1 MIFRKLAYCL
11 VLLSISSQTL
21 AQQEEMEIEELLME
35 QLNEESDENDDLSE
49 LTEKLAYYMRHP
61 LDLNKADRNDLNH
74 LIFLSP
80 QQIENLLL
88 HREISGNFISVRE
101 LQGVSGFDLQTIQR
115 IQPFVT
121 VRDPTSLDEFSFHRL
136 VNASE
141 HMLMMRYGRVIE
153 KQAGY
158 FIQDSSRSRYLGNPD
173 RYAVRYRMNF
183 ENKIRVALN
192 MEKDAGE
199 PFFNG
204 KQKYGFDFYS
214 GHIVVNDINRNIKQV
229 VIGDYGLQFGQGLV
243 TWNGLSFGKGAWIGS
258 AARQGMGLKPYS
270 SMNEN
275 NFQRGI
281 SAKLV
286 VDNFEI
292 TPFVS
297 YHSLSGN
304 LTKSGSDNYITTIN
318 YSGLHRTPT
327 ELNYKHAIKQVVSGM
342 NVTYNFKRFRAG
354 VTYMRTSFNGQVAA
368 GNTMREKFD
377 FEGKSLDQIGIH
389 YHYTYRN
396 TYLYGETAYSVGSG
410 FAANNGIIASLHPKV
425 SAIVNYRN
433 YQRNYH
439 HFFAQSLGEASRVGN
454 EEGVYGGIIYHPSRV
469 IEWVNYV
476 DVFRFPWLRF
486 RVDAPSSGTDFLS
499 QATYSWYKKGK
510 VLLRY
515 RHRLKQENLNIASRN
530 ENLLADVVRNQL
542 RTEFQYKLNQVW
554 TVRTRAELALYE
566 KEKDE
571 KSSGW
576 IAYQDVFWKGWRN
589 RLNANMRFAY
599 FHTASYNSRIYA
611 YENDVLHAA
620 SFPMYYGKGIR
631 TYLNLRWRMKKD
643 LDIWGRYAL
652 TKYTDRETVGS
663 GLDLIEGN
671 HKSDFK
677 VQLRWQW

>member
-1 MIFRKLAYCL
+1 MVFKKLVYCL
-11 VLLSISSQTL
+11 VLLSISFQSF
-21 AQQEEMEIEELLME
+21 AQQEEIEIEELLIE
-35 QLNEESDENDDLSE
+35 QLNEELGENDDLSE
-49 LTEKLAYYMRHP
+49 FTEKLAYYLRHP
-61 LDLNKADRNDLNH
+61 LDLNKADRADLDH

-80 QQIENLLL
+80 QQIENLLV
-88 HREISGNFISVRE
+88 HRNVSGNFISIRE
-101 LQGVSGFDLQTIQR
+101 LQGISGFDLQTIQR

-121 VRDPTSLDEFSFHRL
+121 VRDVTSLDEFSFHKL
-136 VNASE
+136 IDASE
-141 HMLMMRYGRVIE
+141 HTLMMRYGRVIE
-153 KQAGY
+153 SQAGY
-158 FIQDSSRSRYLGNPD
+158 LIQDSSRSRYFGNPD

-199 PFFNG
+199 PFFKE

-214 GHIVVNDINRNIKQV
+214 GHIVLNDISRNIKQV
-229 VIGDYGLQFGQGLV
+229 VVGDYGLQFGQGLV
-243 TWNGLSFGKGAWIGS
+243 TWNGLSFGKGTWIGS
-258 AARQGMGLKPYS
+258 AARQGVGLKPYS
-270 SMNEN
+270 AMNEN

-286 VDNFEI
+286 VSDFEI

-304 LTKSGSDNYITTIN
+304 LIENGADKFITTIN

-327 ELNYKHAIKQVVSGM
+327 ELVYRDAIKQFVAGM
-342 NVTYNFKRFRAG
+342 NVTYHFKRFKAG
-354 VTYMRTSFNGQVAA
+354 VTYLHTSFNGQVTA
-368 GNTMREKFD
+368 GNTMREQFD
-377 FEGKSLDQIGIH
+377 FEGKSLGQTGVH

-396 TYLYGETAYSVGSG
+396 MYVYGETAYSFGGG
-410 FAANNGIIASLHPKV
+410 FATNNGIIASLHPKV
-425 SAIVNYRN
+425 STIVNYRN

-439 HFFAQSLGEASRVGN
+439 HFFAQSLSEASQVGN
-454 EEGVYGGIIYHPSRV
+454 EEGLYGGIIYHPSRA

-499 QATYSWYKKGK
+499 QVTYNWYKKGK

-515 RHRLKQENLNIASRN
+515 RHRLKQENLNLADRN
-530 ENLLADVVRNQL
+530 ESLLADIIRNQI
-542 RTEFQYKLNQVW
+542 RTEFQYKLNQRW
-554 TVRTRAELALYE
+554 TVRTRAEVALYE

-576 IAYQDVFWKGWRN
+576 IVYQDVLWRGWSN

-611 YENDVLHAA
+611 YENDVLYAS

-631 TYLNLRWRMKKD
+631 TYLNLRWRMTKD

-652 TKYTDRETVGS
+652 TKYADRETVGS

-671 HKSDFK
+671 QKSDFK
-677 VQLRWQW
+677 VQVRWQW